1 MLISHVTN
9 ASRGQQLGQ
18 FQFISLEPQPR
29 RPPNAMI
36 ESFELATEY
45 SAIRD
50 KPENY
55 DVPHEDDFSDKDP
68 NELLEGQSS
77 SQELVGLG

>member
-1 MLISHVTN
+1 
-9 ASRGQQLGQ
+9 
-18 FQFISLEPQPR
+18 
-29 RPPNAMI
+29 MI
-36 ESFELATEY
+36 ETFELAAEY

-68 NELLEGQSS
+68 NDLLEGQFSCWS
-77 SQELVGLG
+77 GVVQADGMLASRCGGRSGE

>member
-9 ASRGQQLGQ
+9 ASRVLVQSQ
-18 FQFISLEPQPR
+18 FHLSVSNHYLLVGSPTD
-29 RPPNAMI
+29 AMI
-36 ESFELATEY
+36 ESFELAAEY

-50 KPENY
+50 KPDNY

-68 NELLEGQSS
+68 NDLLEGQLSC
-77 SQELVGLG
+77 